1 MQFNVS
7 IFDLTGKMILQ
18 KTEMNNTIKSNKID
32 LKTLKS
38 GIYILNISTRFISQ
52 SHKFIL
58 N

>member
-1 MQFNVS
+1 
-7 IFDLTGKMILQ
+7 
-18 KTEMNNTIKSNKID
+18 MNNTIKSNKID